1 SSDGERLVGV
11 TVLLKGTNKGTGT
24 DINGNFVMETPPD
37 GVLVFNY
44 IGFHDLEVPVNG
56 RTNISVELSENDSAL
71 DEVVVV
77 GFGQQKKISLI
88 GAQAT
93 VKVSDLQLP
102 VRNINNSLGGRVA
115 GVVSVQRNGEP
126 GSDNA
131 DIWI

>member
-1 SSDGERLVGV
+1 
-11 TVLLKGTNKGTGT
+11 
-24 DINGNFVMETPPD
+24 
-37 GVLVFNY
+37 
-44 IGFHDLEVPVNG
+44 VNG
-56 RTNISVELSENDSAL
+56 RTEINMNLAENDSAL

-131 DIWI
+131 DIWIRGISTFSSGQSKPLILVDG